1 MEDLKKL
8 VAIVV
13 RRKQRQYPLLELK
26 SVAENASKENL
37 FFRLI
42 KKGQV
47 NSDGE
52 AAHLLYSATEQDDRY
67 RMLKSRLKQKLL
79 NHLYF
84 LDFTEKH
91 QQLAFQLEQECI
103 QYIHQAKMLIFTEER
118 KIARN
123 LLHKA
128 VVLGGRG
135 EFTVLR
141 KSSLEH
147 LLELYSANFQPHLY
161 QKTLMELRRV
171 RKLEELEEEG
181 RVLYLYHWM
190 MVVKSVNSRKKNL
203 GKTKKAIDRLEAIWR
218 ETRSYNTFEQFYR
231 LRLLYSKLMG
241 DFESITPWLKEI
253 GKGFYDKQKLNSV
266 RINHRE
272 ITFELLHAYWR
283 TGEFKKCLD
292 LANAQIK
299 LFDAEVEGWYQVV
312 NYAFLSSL
320 SLGEFGESERLIER
334 VTQDRGFSRLQ
345 TEESDKWKLYEA
357 YLQFASQGSFVSR
370 RLRLQ
375 EIQTSLPPDE
385 KNREGY
391 QAALLIYQFLFY
403 ARKGDLPALEK
414 RRDILR
420 ELMANHFKENFSY
433 RTRTFYKL
441 LNIVVEQNLDYRKIL
456 GRSRYLVNK
465 LGEIKIVS
473 DAYTEMEIVPYEQL
487 WDKLLQII
495 QESQA
500 ASA

>member
-26 SVAENASKENL
+26 SIAENASKENL

-42 KKGQV
+42 KKGQA

-84 LDFTEKH
+84 LDFTEKN
-91 QQLAFQLEQECI
+91 QPLAFQLEQECI
-103 QYIHQAKMLIFTEER
+103 QYIHQAKMLMFTDER

-135 EFTVLR
+135 EFTKLR
-141 KSSLEH
+141 KLALEH

-161 QKTLMELRRV
+161 QKTLAELRKV
-171 RKLEELEEEG
+171 RKLDELEEEG
-181 RVLYLYHWM
+181 RALYLYNWM

-231 LRLLYSKLMG
+231 LRLLYSKLNG
-241 DFESITPWLKEI
+241 DFAGITPWLKDIEE
-253 GKGFYDKQKLNSV
+253 GSYEKQKLNGN
-266 RINHRE
+266 RINHKE
-272 ITFELLHAYWR
+272 IALELLHAYWR
-283 TGEFKKCLD
+283 TGEFRKCLD
-292 LANAQIK
+292 LANMQIG
-299 LFDAEVEGWYQVV
+299 LFEAESEGWHQLM

-320 SLGEFGESERLIER
+320 SVGDYKESERLIEL
-334 VTQDRGFSRLQ
+334 VIQDKGFSRLQ
-345 TEESDKWKLYEA
+345 PEEADKWKLYEG
-357 YLQFASQGSFVSR
+357 YLQFAAQQSFSSR
-370 RLRLQ
+370 RIRLQ
-375 EIQTSLPPDE
+375 ELQNSLPPDE
-385 KNREGY
+385 KNKENY
-391 QAALLIYQFLFY
+391 QAARLIYQFFY
-403 ARKGDLPALEK
+403 FSGKGDLPALEQ
-414 RRDILR
+414 RRNILR

-441 LNIVVEQNLDYRKIL
+441 LNIVVEQKLNYRNIT

-487 WDKLLQII
+487 WEKLLQVIKDL
-495 QESQA
+495 EKV
-500 ASA
+500 SA